1 MKGIFSECVDESSQK
16 SKWEEF
22 RKFAKGDITKKCSD
36 LLRDMEL
43 TESEEED
50 SYVGE
55 DVVSLTEVGEKE
67 HQRVEI
73 TEKDVAMTDNG

>member
-22 RKFAKGDITKKCSD
+22 RKFAKGDITNKCSN

-43 TESEEED
+43 T
-50 SYVGE
+50 
-55 DVVSLTEVGEKE
+55 
-67 HQRVEI
+67 
-73 TEKDVAMTDNG
+73 